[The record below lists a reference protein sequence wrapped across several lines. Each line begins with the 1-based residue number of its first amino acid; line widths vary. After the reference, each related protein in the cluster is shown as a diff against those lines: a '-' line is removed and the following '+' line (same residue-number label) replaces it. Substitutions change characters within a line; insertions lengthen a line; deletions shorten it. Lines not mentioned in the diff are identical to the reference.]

1 MKKLTIIVFL
11 LVAGALAFFYFN
23 KPTEPEV
30 EKTENIIYSKTVVPA
45 DYNFSDDDNNTGSLQ
60 QDETAFISHIQL
72 MPGETLLQTY
82 EAVLSKHSKQDQMDD
97 QISAVKKT
105 GHDNVFLLIG
115 IYDANTNSYIRSAEI
130 ETKITKFSTFS
141 LSFNDLTGN
150 HTNSII
156 YTGFSD
162 NNRTILCAYQPLEH
176 NGTFNLIQIAD
187 LSSEGTF
194 SIQSRQR
201 SDSYQMGTS
210 TGESFQIWEYS
221 PAPESNSLDQIQSIY
236 NWNPNK
242 RAYELISSRKIA
254 GNQINTQE
262 LAKILDGT
270 TSTFSKFL
278 NGVWYKTTKDDD
290 GQRYIFFNPEE
301 KEIICFMD
309 ETQEVYSWNS
319 DWMRRYGLSMTTKNK
334 STSAVSRQ
342 IDTTLVATNEIK
354 VVVTDELRMN
364 ISESSLWNGNYKK
377 QTKLIEEQTE
387 ERINTSLDEYLS
399 ESENP
404 WVIQD
409 EYFITFSGSTWTSK
423 SGEGNSSGIF
433 VTSYAFDT
441 EIIQFR
447 SPDDNAIL
455 KGTFITKKDTT
466 SRQDKDILVLQGAGI
481 TTSGL
486 VPTGE
491 QIYLERKKLS
501 D

>member
-1 MKKLTIIVFL
+1 MKKLTIVIFL
-11 LVAGALAFFYFN
+11 LVAGVLAYFYFHQV
-23 KPTEPEV
+23 PEQEE
-30 EKTENIIYSKTVVPA
+30 EKTENIIYSKTVVPV
-45 DYNFSDDDNNTGSLQ
+45 DYSFSDDENSSGTSQ
-60 QDETAFISHIQL
+60 QDENTFISHIQL

-82 EAVLSKHSKQDQMDD
+82 EAVLANHSKQDQMDD
-97 QISAVKKT
+97 QISAIKKT
-105 GHDNVFLLIG
+105 GHDNIYLLIG
-115 IYDANTNSYIRSAEI
+115 IYDAVTNTYIRSAEI

-141 LSFNDLTGN
+141 LSFTDLIGN

-194 SIQSRQR
+194 SIQEPQR
-201 SDSYQMGTS
+201 SDAYQMGTAS
-210 TGESFQIWEYS
+210 GESFQIWEYS
-221 PAPESNSLDQIQSIY
+221 PAPGSNSLDQIQSIY

-242 RAYELISSRKIA
+242 RSYELVSSRKIA
-254 GNQINTQE
+254 GNQINSQE

-301 KEIICFMD
+301 KEIVCFMD

-334 STSAVSRQ
+334 STAAVSRQ

-364 ISESSLWNGNYKK
+364 ISESSLWSGNYKK
-377 QTKLIEEQTE
+377 QTQMPVEHYEEQ
-387 ERINTSLDEYLS
+387 INTPIGEYLS
-399 ESENP
+399 DSENP

-409 EYFITFSGSTWTSK
+409 EYFITFSDSSWS
-423 SGEGNSSGIF
+423 SESAEGNSSGIF

-447 SPDDNAIL
+447 SPDSNPIL
-455 KGTFITKKDTT
+455 KGTFITKKDTV
-466 SRQDKDILVLQGAGI
+466 SRQDRDILILQGADI

-486 VPTGE
+486 VPTDE
-491 QIYLERKKLS
+491 QIYLERKK
-501 D
+501 